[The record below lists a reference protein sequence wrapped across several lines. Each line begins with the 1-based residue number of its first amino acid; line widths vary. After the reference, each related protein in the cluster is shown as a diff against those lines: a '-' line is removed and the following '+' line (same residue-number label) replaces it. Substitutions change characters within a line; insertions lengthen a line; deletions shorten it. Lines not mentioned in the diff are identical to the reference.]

1 MAARP
6 GRRAWCAP
14 LSQSILRPVTNLG
27 LASTLRPAAPAL
39 IVAVA
44 SLLAFGF
51 LTAPA
56 WSQEAVPESRPAPFG
71 EPAYEEQA
79 GPGIRMV
86 VLDPGHGG
94 DEVGAIGRLGVMEKN
109 VALDLARRLRRKL
122 EANHG
127 LHVLLTREDD
137 RMVPLRQRT
146 AIANNAGADLFL
158 SIHLNSSRRLS
169 AHGTETYFLAL
180 TASDAEAMNL
190 ARIENLAT
198 GGIPDVPPPDA
209 GVGERRRGEAAGE
222 EGSSGASDL
231 EMVLWGMAQSEHLV
245 RSSRLAELIQD
256 EMNRLLGIESRGVKQ
271 APFTV
276 LMGATMPAV
285 LVEVAFLSNQ
295 EDEEMLLSSE
305 FLDRVA
311 EAMESAIIRHKMEYE
326 RADTPAPSGRAP

>member
-1 MAARP
+1 
-6 GRRAWCAP
+6 
-14 LSQSILRPVTNLG
+14 VTDPD

-39 IVAVA
+39 IVAIA

-51 LTAPA
+51 LTATA
-56 WSQEAVPESRPAPFG
+56 WAQEAVPESRPAPFG
-71 EPAYEEQA
+71 EPADEEQA

-209 GVGERRRGEAAGE
+209 GVGERRRGEAAAE
-222 EGSSGASDL
+222 EDSSGASDL

-311 EAMESAIIRHKMEYE
+311 EAMESAIIRHKREYE
-326 RADTPAPSGRAP
+326 RATTAAPSGPAP